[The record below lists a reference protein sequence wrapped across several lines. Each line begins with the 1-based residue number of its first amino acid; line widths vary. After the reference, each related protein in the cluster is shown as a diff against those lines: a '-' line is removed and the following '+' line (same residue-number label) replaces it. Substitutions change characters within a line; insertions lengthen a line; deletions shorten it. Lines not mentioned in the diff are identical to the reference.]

1 LVLPDATPVADAF
14 DVVVVGGGPVGACV
28 AALLA
33 GGTSR
38 QATALTVAILEPQ
51 RPAFAASEARIDL
64 RVAAFSRASERI
76 LGAAQVWQR
85 IAAAR
90 ISAYERMRIWHE
102 SVSPQDRAVL
112 CFDAAEAG
120 EPNLGY
126 IIETRLVQAALLDAA
141 VAAGVRIYASEF
153 VALQTSAEHVHI
165 ATTDASLTARLVIGA
180 DGARSPLRSA
190 AGLGASVSDYGQIAI
205 VATVGTERPHRETA
219 WQRFLST
226 GTLAFLPLSDGTSS
240 IVWSADEKLAQR
252 LLAATPQAFA
262 GELER
267 AADGALGAMRLQ
279 SERVSFAL
287 QRLAAERYVT
297 ERCALVGDAAHVVH
311 PLAGQGVNLGL
322 LDAATLAELVLAAY
336 DAGEDPGA
344 LRVLRRY
351 ERWRKSE
358 TEFMRIAIDAF
369 DRLLAHG
376 AGPFAKLAQR
386 GLGWVNQSAELKRIF
401 MARALGLSGELP
413 LAARAAQS
421 DRSSLHR

>member
-1 LVLPDATPVADAF
+1 VADAF

-33 GGTSR
+33 GASPR
-38 QATALTVAILEPQ
+38 QAAPLAVAILEPH
-51 RPAFAASEARIDL
+51 RPDFPAADAAIDL

-76 LGAAQVWQR
+76 LDAAGAWQG

-90 ISAYERMRIWHE
+90 VSPYERMCIWHE
-102 SVSPQDRAVL
+102 SSAASAAAALR
-112 CFDAAEAG
+112 FDAAEAG

-153 VALQTSAEHVHI
+153 LSLHTSAERVHI
-165 ATTDASLTARLVIGA
+165 ATADAALSARLVIGA
-180 DGARSPLRSA
+180 DGARSPLRAA
-190 AGLGASVSDYGQIAI
+190 AGLAATVSDYGQIAI
-205 VATVGTERPHRETA
+205 VATVATERPHEQTA
-219 WQRFLST
+219 WQRFLRT

-240 IVWSADEKLAQR
+240 IVWSADEKLAR
-252 LLAATPQAFA
+252 PL
-262 GELER
+262 
-267 AADGALGAMRLQ
+267 LGATAVEFASALDRASDGVLGATRLA
-279 SERVSFAL
+279 SERLSFPL
-287 QRLAAERYVT
+287 HGLAAERYVT
-297 ERCALVGDAAHVVH
+297 GRCALVGDAAHVVH

-322 LDAATLAELVLAAY
+322 LDAATLAELILGACAE
-336 DAGEDPGA
+336 GEDPGA

-358 TEFMRIAIDAF
+358 TEVMRVAIDAF

-376 AGPFAKLAQR
+376 TGPLAQIAQR
-386 GLGWVNQSAELKRIF
+386 GLGWVNQSSELKRFF

-421 DRSSLHR
+421 DRSSQHR

>member
-1 LVLPDATPVADAF
+1 MA
-14 DVVVVGGGPVGACV
+14 
-28 AALLA
+28 
-33 GGTSR
+33 
-38 QATALTVAILEPQ
+38 VAILEPQ
-51 RPAFAASEARIDL
+51 RPALPAADAVAEL

-76 LGAAQVWQR
+76 LQVAGAWQA

-90 ISAYERMRIWHE
+90 ISPYERMRIWHE
-102 SVSPQDRAVL
+102 SIPARDCAVL
-112 CFDAAEAG
+112 CFDAAGVG

-141 VAAGVRIYASEF
+141 VAAGVRIYTSGF
-153 VALQTSAEHVHI
+153 VGLHIADERVHI
-165 ATTDASLTARLVIGA
+165 ATTETALSARLVIGA
-180 DGARSPLRSA
+180 DGARSPLRTA

-205 VATVGTERPHRETA
+205 VATVATERAHEHTA
-219 WQRFLST
+219 WQRFLTT
-226 GTLAFLPLSDGTSS
+226 GTLAFLPLADGTSS
-240 IVWSADEKLAQR
+240 IVWSADEKLAGP
-252 LLAATPQAFA
+252 LLRASPQEFA
-262 GELER
+262 RELDR
-267 AADGALGAMRLQ
+267 ASDGALGTTQLA
-279 SERVSFAL
+279 SERLSFAL
-287 QRLAAERYVT
+287 QRLAAARYVS
-297 ERCALVGDAAHVVH
+297 ERCALVGDAAHVIH

-322 LDAATLAELVLAAY
+322 LDAATLAELILGACEQ
-336 DAGEDPGA
+336 GEDPGA

-376 AGPFAKLAQR
+376 TGPIAQIAQR
-386 GLGWVNQSAELKRIF
+386 GLGWVNHSSELKRLF